1 MFIKSGKI
9 RWLKEYFGK
18 YTYSQ
23 ALIIIFYFYLI
34 YQFETIME
42 PKKAQ
47 KYGIT
52 FMIQT
57 SFIVPLYAY

>member
-1 MFIKSGKI
+1 MAKGIFWEIHLFSGSNY
-9 RWLKEYFGK
+9 YFN
-18 YTYSQ
+18 
-23 ALIIIFYFYLI
+23 FNLI

-47 KYGIT
+47 KYGII